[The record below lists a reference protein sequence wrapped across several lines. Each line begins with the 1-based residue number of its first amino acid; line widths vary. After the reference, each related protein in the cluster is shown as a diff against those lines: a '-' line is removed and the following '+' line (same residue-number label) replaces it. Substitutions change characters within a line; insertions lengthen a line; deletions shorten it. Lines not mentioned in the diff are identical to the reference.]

1 MMKKIKIAIIGFGE
15 QTRKDHYQEI
25 VNNQN
30 FELVGIVDPNQVN
43 VEPYFSSLDELLDSN
58 SVDAALVSTPHFTHY
73 EITEKLLKSG
83 IAVLKEKPFGMNYD
97 ESKQL
102 DHLAKKYAVP
112 LLINAQRRLKQHYID
127 GLELLPKIGEPF
139 LVEGVYHIYVD
150 NPYEGWRGQKKLA
163 GGGCIID
170 MGYHLIDILNLYL
183 GLPDSVAGLATANA
197 LPREDYDAED
207 TATLLI
213 GYANKIAGYL
223 TFSRFSGPK
232 NEFLK
237 ITGDSGILIISK
249 QGVLL
254 TDNSG
259 KELHRITVSQAVT
272 SVQHFYD
279 VLSQKKESVLASENH
294 LNNMAFIDAAY
305 KAIESNSFMNP
316 HKILEQI

>member
-1 MMKKIKIAIIGFGE
+1 MSKIKIAIIGFGG
-15 QTRKDHYQEI
+15 QTREDHYQEI

-43 VEPYFSSLDELLDSN
+43 VEPYFSSLDELLN
-58 SVDAALVSTPHFTHY
+58 STFIDAALVSTPHFTHY
-73 EITEKLLKSG
+73 EITKKLLQSG

-102 DHLAKKYAVP
+102 DNLAKEHTVP

-127 GLELLPKIGEPF
+127 GLELLPKIGRPF
-139 LVEGVYHIYVD
+139 LIEGVYHIYVD
-150 NPYEGWRGQKKLA
+150 NPHEGWRGQKKLA

-183 GLPDSVAGLATANA
+183 GLPDSVAGFVTASA
-197 LPREDYDAED
+197 LPNEDYDAED

-213 GYANKIAGYL
+213 GYGNRISGYL
-223 TFSRFSGPK
+223 SFSRFSGPK

-237 ITGDSGILIISK
+237 ITGDSGILTISK
-249 QGVLL
+249 QEVLL
-254 TDNSG
+254 TDNFG
-259 KELHRITVSQAVT
+259 KEIKKFNSSQAVT
-272 SVQHFYD
+272 PVQHFFE
-279 VLSQKKESVLASENH
+279 VLSQKKESVLASKNH

-305 KAIESNSFMNP
+305 QAIESKSFINP
-316 HKILEQI
+316 HKILEKI

>member
-1 MMKKIKIAIIGFGE
+1 MSKIKIAIIGFGG
-15 QTRKDHYQEI
+15 QTREDHYQEI

-58 SVDAALVSTPHFTHY
+58 SVEAALVSTPHFTHY

-97 ESKQL
+97 EAKQL
-102 DHLAKKYAVP
+102 DKLAKEHTVP

-127 GLELLPKIGEPF
+127 GLELLPQIGKPF
-139 LVEGVYHIYVD
+139 LVEGVYHIYVN
-150 NPYEGWRGQKKLA
+150 NPHEGWRGQKKLA

-213 GYANKIAGYL
+213 GYTNKIAGYL

-237 ITGDSGILIISK
+237 ITGDSGVLTISK
-249 QGVLL
+249 QEVLL

-259 KELHRITVSQAVT
+259 KELQKVNASQAIT
-272 SVQHFYD
+272 PVQHFFE

-305 KAIESNSFMNP
+305 QAIESKSYMNP
-316 HKILEQI
+316 HKILEKI